1 MCSLDVF
8 FFTFKVM
15 CDVKKRIIPN
25 YFETKMPLQVSSN
38 IHVGCAMNHNRK
50 ITDMVLSTMYLLT
63 EWEGWTGKHL
73 AWGQDVWRWCCWYL
87 KKPLFIFLQSELVQ
101 WLLSA
106 TPKARP
112 NATEVK
118 NSGLLNQISLK
129 ISENTIHKSWP
140 KGQAC
145 KRHQESEDASWEMCS
160 EFFWKQ
166 IHRGH
171 YCGIFRA
178 MWLYVGALT
187 V

>member
-1 MCSLDVF
+1 MCSLDLVCF

-38 IHVGCAMNHNRK
+38 IHVGCAMNHNRR
-50 ITDMVLSTMYLLT
+50 ITDMVVVSTTCMHLLT
-63 EWEGWTGKHL
+63 EWEGRTGKHL
-73 AWGQDVWRWCCWYL
+73 VWGQVVWQRCCWYL
-87 KKPLFIFLQSELVQ
+87 MKPSLFIFLQSELVQ

-129 ISENTIHKSWP
+129 ISENTIHKSWL
-140 KGQAC
+140 KEQAC
-145 KRHQESEDASWEMCS
+145 KRNQESEDGSFLKADPQGS
-160 EFFWKQ
+160 E
-166 IHRGH
+166 H
-171 YCGIFRA
+171 CDS
-178 MWLYVGALT
+178 M
-187 V
+187 